1 MDDNNN
7 NNMYNEFVDMMI
19 DLHSQLESPERGDT
33 QSTVHMIMI
42 KRLEWISTAL
52 GALLQRL
59 RDPEEGVEG
68 GR

>member
-33 QSTVHMIMI
+33 QFTVHMIMI

-59 RDPEEGVEG
+59 RDPE
-68 GR
+68 